1 MRLLAAGWIVLGAL
15 ACARGAEPAA
25 LPVDPEI
32 AKMVA
37 AVSTERIQ
45 RSIFVLVSFKTRHT
59 LSDPL
64 PSGDGIG
71 GASAWVRAALE
82 RDSKANGGRLQVDL
96 DTFHQPAQPPL
107 IPHAADLTN
116 VVATLPGPGKRIWVI
131 SAHYDSRAR
140 DVLDTQSAAPGADEN
155 ASGVATVLEAARCL
169 ASYDF
174 NATLVFLI
182 TTGGEQGGVGAAHWA
197 DQARRQGLE
206 IAGVLDV
213 DAVGHTRGAASRR
226 DLWLFAQG
234 VPPPGAREAE
244 LGPLIAAGGEND
256 TPPRALARA
265 VRAATLLYVPALE
278 VRIVY
283 RAGAHGGHGGN
294 LPFLEKGFP
303 AVGLTEASGDTDR
316 TDDTP
321 DAIDFDYMSDVAR
334 VNTAVLAALARAPA
348 PPLQVQQAAAPA
360 GKGTVLRW
368 TPAEGAPP
376 AGYRVVWRETTAP
389 FWEHAL
395 DVGRG
400 AANAAVPGMLPDD
413 TIFGVEAFDAAG
425 HLSAA
430 TFALPGSVR

>member
-1 MRLLAAGWIVLGAL
+1 MWSRRCPGRA
-15 ACARGAEPAA
+15 
-25 LPVDPEI
+25 
-32 AKMVA
+32 
-37 AVSTERIQ
+37 
-45 RSIFVLVSFKTRHT
+45 
-59 LSDPL
+59 
-64 PSGDGIG
+64 SGSG
-71 GASAWVRAALE
+71 S
-82 RDSKANGGRLQVDL
+82 
-96 DTFHQPAQPPL
+96 
-107 IPHAADLTN
+107 
-116 VVATLPGPGKRIWVI
+116 I

-140 DVLDTQSAAPGADEN
+140 DVLDTQGPAPGADEN
-155 ASGVATVLEAARCL
+155 ASGVATVLEAARRL
-169 ASYDF
+169 AAYDF

-206 IAGVLDV
+206 VAGVIDV
-213 DAVGHTRGAASRR
+213 DAVGHTRGAANRR
-226 DLWLFAQG
+226 DLWLYAQG
-234 VPPPGAREAE
+234 VPPPGMREAE
-244 LGPLIAAGGEND
+244 LAALIAAGGEND

-265 VRAATLLYVPALE
+265 VRAATLLYAPALD

-283 RAGAHGGHGGN
+283 RAGAHGGRGGN

-334 VNTAVLAALARAPA
+334 VNTAVLAALARAPG
-348 PPLQVQQAAAPA
+348 PPRRCDRRRPRP

-368 TPAEGAPP
+368 TPAEGPAP

-400 AANAAVPGMLPDD
+400 ATNAAVPGMLPDD

-425 HLSAA
+425 HLSPAA
-430 TFALPGSVR
+430 FALPGSVR